1 MTDLPEIDIADRA
14 ALRAWLVAHHA
25 EPGAIWLIRW
35 KKPHPGWFSYDD
47 LVEELLCWGW
57 IDSQPRAIDAARS
70 ANMIAPRNPRS
81 AWSAVNK
88 RRVEEARA
96 KGLMQ
101 PPGEAA
107 VARAVANGQWAAL
120 DQVET
125 LDLPPDLAQS
135 LTPQAR
141 AVFDAWPKWLRRA
154 CLEWITTAKT
164 APTRAKRIAEVA
176 ESAARDERPKPFA
189 GKPKE
194 G

>member
-1 MTDLPEIDIADRA
+1 MRALPEIQVDSRA
-14 ALRAWLVAHHA
+14 ALHGWLADHHA
-25 EPGAIWLIRW
+25 EPGAVWLIRW

-57 IDSQPRAIDAARS
+57 IDSQPRKIDDDRS

-101 PPGEAA
+101 PSGEAA
-107 VARAVANGQWAAL
+107 VAAAQANGQWGVL

-125 LDLPPDLAQS
+125 LDLPPDLDQA
-135 LTPQAR
+135 LADPVAR
-141 AVFDAWPKWLRRA
+141 ATFDAFPKWLRRA
-154 CLEWITTAKT
+154 CLEWLATAKT
-164 APTRAKRIAEVA
+164 APTRAARIAEIA
-176 ESAARDERPKPFA
+176 DSAAQGLRPKPFRR
-189 GKPKE
+189 
-194 G
+194 